1 MRPRILV
8 IDDEK
13 AICVTIKYKLCKDYD
28 VCTALSRAEAFEA
41 MSKDTYQLALLDVFL
56 GDDDGVELI
65 RELKEKDP
73 NIIVIVMTAHGSIRS
88 SVSAMKAGAFTYMT
102 KPLDLEELCIFIKQ
116 GLDYRSLHEKVAYL
130 SDELQNRYQYG
141 EMIGKSP
148 AMQNVYRMVERLKDL
163 DTPVVV
169 TGESGTGKELV
180 ARALHYLGTRKGE
193 KFIEVNCAAIPEGLL
208 EMEFFGYR
216 RGAFTGAVTDK
227 KGKFEAADKGT
238 IFLDEIG
245 DMPLSLQ
252 SKLLRVLQEKSF
264 APLGSNEKKNIDV
277 RVIAATNQDLQ
288 ELVKNGKFRQDLYYR
303 INVINI
309 VLPSLRDRQQDIPLL
324 VNQFINEF
332 NREHG
337 KQISGT
343 TRDVERLLLTH
354 DYPGNVR
361 ELKNIVE
368 FSTIMCSSE
377 CISLEDLPPYL
388 TGGRNNAANEI
399 VPEIATLYQIE
410 KQAILH
416 SLQRNNGNQ
425 RKTATELGIS
435 ERGLHNKLK
444 EYGYK
449 KE

>member
-1 MRPRILV
+1 
-8 IDDEK
+8 
-13 AICVTIKYKLCKDYD
+13 
-28 VCTALSRAEAFEA
+28 
-41 MSKDTYQLALLDVFL
+41 
-56 GDDDGVELI
+56 
-65 RELKEKDP
+65 
-73 NIIVIVMTAHGSIRS
+73 
-88 SVSAMKAGAFTYMT
+88 
-102 KPLDLEELCIFIKQ
+102 
-116 GLDYRSLHEKVAYL
+116 
-130 SDELQNRYQYG
+130 
-141 EMIGKSP
+141 
-148 AMQNVYRMVERLKDL
+148 
-163 DTPVVV
+163 
-169 TGESGTGKELV
+169 
-180 ARALHYLGTRKGE
+180 
-193 KFIEVNCAAIPEGLL
+193 
-208 EMEFFGYR
+208 MEFFGYR